1 MAEPTGDI
9 WTFSRRASEEKP
21 SDKHGNISAVYDV
34 NSQLA
39 EKQINLSEQLP
50 PPCFILISFMT

>member
-9 WTFSRRASEEKP
+9 WTFSRRASEEKL

-34 NSQLA
+34 NIH
-39 EKQINLSEQLP
+39 KQP
-50 PPCFILISFMT
+50 ISREADKFK